1 MAKWPQKWGWAEHAL
16 EQVNAMG
23 GFIHH
28 KRLLGL
34 TLGRLGPTH
43 FLWQCGGFGLMMPIA
58 LVDEVFG
65 QVQVGDVIHDI
76 VFWTI
81 A

>member
-1 MAKWPQKWGWAEHAL
+1 MVL
-16 EQVNAMG
+16 IV
-23 GFIHH
+23 
-28 KRLLGL
+28 
-34 TLGRLGPTH
+34 
-43 FLWQCGGFGLMMPIA
+43 

-65 QVQVGDVIHDI
+65 QVQVGDVIPDI